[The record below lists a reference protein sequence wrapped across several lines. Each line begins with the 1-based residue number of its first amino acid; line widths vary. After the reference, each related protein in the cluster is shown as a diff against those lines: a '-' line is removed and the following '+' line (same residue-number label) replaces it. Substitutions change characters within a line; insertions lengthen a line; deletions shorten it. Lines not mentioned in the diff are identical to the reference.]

1 MNIIEKNSK
10 FLKDSYPEF
19 MKIVKENI
27 MYDGSELCETRN
39 QEPNLVLLKDDKQ
52 HYLHSKYNATEEAK
66 RWVLSLGPEQLQVE
80 HLLII
85 GCGLGY
91 YIEQLLENTKATSIY
106 VYEPDVSIFNAWVNS
121 RDVQNALKDQRIRF
135 VVVGEFDLFQT
146 QLTMHISQYANNSLN
161 IIAPPIYRK
170 LYESIINSV
179 QAKVKE
185 ALSTQLS
192 NQATLKYFKSEW
204 VQNILFNLP
213 YVVMSTPASKLKEIV
228 LGVPVIVV
236 GSGPSLQYDIS
247 YLRGLKS
254 KCLIIAA
261 GSSIQALEHHGIIPH
276 IVVSIDGGLPNY
288 RVFENIDT
296 SKVTLLYSPQINY
309 NILEHYQ
316 APLIAAGLSS
326 DSITSNFVDK
336 EDIPVFRS
344 TTSVTGTVLQIAE
357 YMGASEIILIGQDL
371 SYPDK
376 QFYSSGV
383 KHISKEIIAEQLEEA
398 NELVPNVDGGF
409 NSTSSK
415 MKVTLN
421 DMELQIKLIN
431 FSGVKVI
438 NSSRHG
444 AHIEGTE
451 WIPMNEM
458 PERWNHL
465 PNRVF
470 DVNEL
475 LLQLTNEDKS
485 ARLAKLKMKY
495 RTMFKETND
504 TGKRI
509 KKLILHLNALAD
521 MSANSSINT
530 ISSRLVEIDKLWTRI
545 TRQQSF
551 ETLYS
556 FSLKHHT
563 NNYMKYVSTI
573 VETENVRDKS
583 RLIVEHLGELVSAMD
598 DFTPELIGTLSEAM
612 KRLDSMID
620 EMSEAVNEQ
629 TI

>member
-1 MNIIEKNSK
+1 MNIIEKNST
-10 FLKDSYPEF
+10 FLKTSYPEF
-19 MKIVKENI
+19 MQIIKENI
-27 MYDGSELCETRN
+27 MYDGSELSETRN
-39 QEPNLVLLKDDKQ
+39 QEPNLILLKDDKQ

-91 YIEQLLENTKATSIY
+91 YLEQLLENTKATSIY
-106 VYEPDVSIFNAWVNS
+106 VYEPEVSIFNAWVNS
-121 RDVQNALKDQRIRF
+121 RDVQNVLKDQRIRF
-135 VVVGEFDLFQT
+135 VVVGEFDLLQT
-146 QLTMHISQYANNSLN
+146 QLTMHISQYANNSLS

-170 LYESIINSV
+170 LYESTINSL
-179 QAKVKE
+179 QSKVKE

-192 NQATLKYFKSEW
+192 NQATLKNFKSEW

-213 YVVMSTPASKLKEIV
+213 YVVMSTPAVKLKEIAI
-228 LGVPVIVV
+228 GIPVIIV

-247 YLRGLKS
+247 YLHDLQS

-261 GSSIQALEHHGIIPH
+261 GSSIQALEHHGVIPH

-296 SKVTLLYSPQINY
+296 SKVALLYSPQINY
-309 NILEHYQ
+309 NILEHYK

-326 DSITSNFVDK
+326 DSITPNFVDK

-357 YMGASEIILIGQDL
+357 YMGASEIILMGQDL

-376 QFYSSGV
+376 QIYSSGV
-383 KHISKEIIAEQLEEA
+383 RHATKEQSAQLLEEA

-409 NSTSSK
+409 NSTSLK

-451 WIPMNEM
+451 WVPVDEM
-458 PERWNHL
+458 SERWTDL
-465 PNRVF
+465 PNRDF

-475 LLQLTNEDKS
+475 LLHLTNKEK
-485 ARLAKLKMKY
+485 AANLIKLQMEY
-495 RTMFKETND
+495 RVLLKETND

-509 KKLILHLNALAD
+509 KKLIIKLDAMAG
-521 MSANSSINT
+521 MSVNSSINT

-551 ETLYS
+551 ITLYS

-563 NNYMKYVSTI
+563 NSYMKFVSTI

-583 RLIVEHLGELVSAMD
+583 RLIVEHLGELVRAMD
-598 DFTPELIGTLSEAM
+598 EFTPELIGTLSDAM

-620 EMSEAVNEQ
+620 EMSEAMHG
-629 TI
+629 